1 MVKVLFV
8 CLGNICRSP
17 TAEGVFRALVEREGL
32 ADRIAV
38 ESAGTGNWHVGEPP
52 DGRAVKAAKRR
63 GIDLSAIRAR
73 EATRDDFARFDYV
86 VAMDSDNRAVLKRLS
101 PPGERHR
108 LHLFLDFAE
117 GLEGRDVPDPF
128 YGGGDGFEAVLDMI
142 ERAAAGLLAHIRANH
157 R

>member
-17 TAEGVFRALVEREGL
+17 TAEGVFRKLIEEHGL
-32 ADRIAV
+32 AEKIVVD
-38 ESAGTGNWHVGEPP
+38 SAGTGGWHVGEPP

-63 GIDLSAIRAR
+63 GVDLSQIRAR
-73 EATRDDFARFDYV
+73 QATRGDFRRFDLI
-86 VAMDSDNRAVLKRLS
+86 VAMDADNHATLARLC
-101 PPGERHR
+101 PKGEEHR
-108 LHLFLDFAE
+108 LHLFLDFAA

-142 ERAAAGLLAHIRANH
+142 ERAAEGLLAHIREKH
-157 R
+157 L